1 MRISLIAVPYDLG
14 RADVGSG
21 RGPGAYLKAGA
32 AEALRARGHDVDV
45 VTVRREARFSD
56 ELQAVLAV
64 DDAVATEVEAALRR
78 DSFPLVAAG
87 NCNAALGVRAGLQR
101 GDAAEAAV
109 VWLDAHGDFNTPTTT
124 ETGYLDGMPLAMLCG
139 RAYREQTTEVLGM
152 TAVNEAAV
160 LHAGGR
166 ELDREE
172 ETSLAASPVL
182 VVDGRELRG
191 RGPAEALAPALDAL
205 AAERAAAIDAADG
218 RTGAGAP
225 ARRSRR
231 ARPGGGAR
239 RHVPL
244 SARALRRPAPG
255 VHRPRAR
262 ALRAGRRHGGV
273 VHAGARRRCGHH
285 PRRRARRP
293 AAGHDGAAGDP
304 GELSGWG
311 AARAAHP
318 IATFRRPRGARL
330 SDR

>member
-1 MRISLIAVPYDLG
+1 VRISLIAVPYDLG

-45 VTVRREARFSD
+45 VTVRREARFSN

-101 GDAAEAAV
+101 GDAAEAAL

-152 TAVNEAAV
+152 TAVDEAAV

-172 ETSLAASPVL
+172 ETSLAASPIL

-205 AAERAAAIDAADG
+205 AAERAAAVDAATDG
-218 RTGAGAP
+218 P
-225 ARRSRR
+225 A
-231 ARPGGGAR
+231 AAHL
-239 RHVPL
+239 HVDLDVLDP
-244 SARALRRPAPG
+244 AAAPG
-255 VHRPRAR
+255 VTFPSPRGLSAGQLLECIDLVRERFALAAVTVASYTPAR
-262 ALRAGRRHGGV
+262 DDDAGTTL
-273 VHAGARRRCGHH
+273 
-285 PRRRARRP
+285 
-293 AAGHDGAAGDP
+293 AAGLAVLQRVTTEPPQTPA
-304 GELSGWG
+304 S
-311 AARAAHP
+311 
-318 IATFRRPRGARL
+318 
-330 SDR
+330 